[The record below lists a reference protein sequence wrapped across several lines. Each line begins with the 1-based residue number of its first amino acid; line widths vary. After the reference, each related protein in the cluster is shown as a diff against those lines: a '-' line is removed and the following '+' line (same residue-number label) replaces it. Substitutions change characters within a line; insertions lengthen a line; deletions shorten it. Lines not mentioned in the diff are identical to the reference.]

1 MQTLIFLNKWH
12 DHLYHVILAA
22 TDEEVDYTLASRV
35 CTNLDEARRLV
46 QQWRRRYAVSAD
58 NVRDNSLIDLGKLL
72 AGIELTDFSPAN
84 N

>member
-22 TDEEVDYTLASRV
+22 TDEDVDYTLASRV
-35 CTNLDEARRLV
+35 CTTMDEARRLV
-46 QQWRRRYAVSAD
+46 KQWQQKYEVGDD
-58 NVRDNSLIDLGKLL
+58 NVRDNTFFDLGKLL
-72 AGIELTDFSPAN
+72 AGIEPTDFSPTN